1 MSTGAARDHR
11 RTVRSVGTPPPRE
24 AQAADADAET
34 EVTVL
39 AVDLLLVSILA
50 GIFGA
55 LLGLGGG
62 ILLIPILQIFF
73 HIPLHT
79 AMGASLISVI
89 ATSSG
94 AAVAYVRDHISSIRV
109 GMFLE
114 IATTTGAVT
123 GAFIAAHV
131 STMLLDI
138 VFGLVLLFSSYSMLQ
153 RHSAELPENVQE
165 HPWAKTLRLNGSYYD
180 ATLGHDVD
188 YKVAGIPGGLG
199 MMYVAGLLSGL
210 LGIGSGTF
218 KVLGMDIFMK
228 LPFKV
233 SSSTSNFMIGVTA
246 AASAGFYFT
255 KGWIDPRIS
264 GPVAIG
270 VLIGAL
276 LGARLMV
283 QLRSRTLRMVF
294 IPVLVAA
301 ALEMLLTGLGVHG
314 L

>member
-1 MSTGAARDHR
+1 LSAL
-11 RTVRSVGTPPPRE
+11 VVS
-24 AQAADADAET
+24 
-34 EVTVL
+34 
-39 AVDLLLVSILA
+39 LLLVSILA
-50 GIFGA
+50 GVFGA
-55 LLGLGGG
+55 LLGIGGG
-62 ILLIPILQIFF
+62 ILLIPILQLIF

-79 AMGASLISVI
+79 AMGASLVSVI

-94 AAVAYVRDHISSIRV
+94 AAVAYVRDRISSIRI

-123 GAFIAAHV
+123 GAYVSAHV
-131 STMLLDI
+131 ATTWLNI
-138 VFGLVLLFSSYSMLQ
+138 VFGAVLLFSTYTMLQ
-153 RHSAELPENVQE
+153 RHAAEVPEGVQA
-165 HPWAKTLRLNGSYYD
+165 HPWAERLRLNGRYHD
-180 ATLGHDVD
+180 ALLGRDVE

-246 AASAGFYFT
+246 AASAGFYFA
-255 KGWIDPRIS
+255 KGWIDPGIS
-264 GPVAIG
+264 APVALG

-283 QLRSRTLRMVF
+283 RLRSRTLRLVF
-294 IPVLVAA
+294 VPVLFVAA
-301 ALEMLLTGLGVHG
+301 VEMLLTGLGIHG
-314 L
+314 V